1 MTIRYK
7 SPRRCSVI
15 FFKDRLHRK
24 ANENPPWEGEIK
36 LNNFCF
42 FYTSLAIK
50 GAGLKR
56 ATYLRI
62 FWTHSIGETAAE
74 GKEDTKRID
83 GRFFKHLLH
92 FYSYLQIKSRH

>member
-1 MTIRYK
+1 M
-7 SPRRCSVI
+7 I

-50 GAGLKR
+50 GAGLKI
-56 ATYLRI
+56 ATYLSI
-62 FWTHSIGETAAE
+62 FWTHSIGETE
-74 GKEDTKRID
+74 KGG
-83 GRFFKHLLH
+83 GRERRT
-92 FYSYLQIKSRH
+92 QRE